1 MRLLLAL
8 LLLGS
13 LPAPLAAQC
22 QLCRHD
28 GNDAAIAARKASM
41 PLRVE
46 VDTQLDMGR
55 FAVGASG
62 GEVEIDPLTGA
73 RRLRGDVR
81 DLGGFAVTGVVTV
94 SGEPGAEECEAEADQ
109 PEQRRQRTPAVGR
122 QPEDQGEHGG
132 GGGDGG
138 NGAVGRQSGTGER
151 LEAEKQPAGD
161 GRGTDRESH
170 MPATALFPPCDRTK
184 QRTDHRLTD

>member
-8 LLLGS
+8 LLLGA

-22 QLCRHD
+22 QLCRQD
-28 GNDAAIAARKASM
+28 GKDAAIAARKASM

-46 VDTQLDMGR
+46 VDTQLEIGR
-55 FAVGASG
+55 LAVGASG

-94 SGEPGAEECEAEADQ
+94 SG
-109 PEQRRQRTPAVGR
+109 
-122 QPEDQGEHGG
+122 
-132 GGGDGG
+132 
-138 NGAVGRQSGTGER
+138 
-151 LEAEKQPAGD
+151 
-161 GRGTDRESH
+161 
-170 MPATALFPPCDRTK
+170 
-184 QRTDHRLTD
+184 